1 MENLPMRPFDPTNFF
16 LQPCWPPTSL
26 FDSTNVPK
34 LFGLPFPMPPPS
46 MMAGQAD
53 RTLIGDKDGDSKNGD
68 KNDKTINKEPTKEKK
83 GK

>member
-1 MENLPMRPFDPTNFF
+1 
-16 LQPCWPPTSL
+16 
-26 FDSTNVPK
+26 
-34 LFGLPFPMPPPS
+34 